1 VSRSRWENEEKE
13 PRRWGVILSGVIVA
27 VLLIGGLASLVL
39 KLMSNSGALPKPPK
53 VQQITLVQPP
63 PPPPPP
69 PPPKVEQPPPPEEQ
83 KIEQP
88 KPEEKPQEDKPKEAK
103 DEPPPGQDL
112 GLDAN
117 GTGSGDGFGL
127 VGKKGG
133 RSLIGGGDQKR
144 WYAGV
149 IQRDFQNLLS
159 DNDKLRAGKYT
170 IVVKLWIAQD
180 GRVERFELL
189 GTTGDAT
196 RDKALREALASAPRL
211 SDPPPDNLPQPVRLR
226 IVSR

>member
-1 VSRSRWENEEKE
+1 MSRSRWEEEEE
-13 PRRWGVILSGVIVA
+13 PRRWGVILSGIVIA
-27 VLLIGGLASLVL
+27 VLVVGGLAALIHR
-39 KLMSNSGALPKPPK
+39 LMANAGAPPPPPK
-53 VQQITLVQPP
+53 IQQITLVQPP

-69 PPPKVEQPPPPEEQ
+69 PVEQPPPPPQEQ

-88 KPEEKPQEDKPKEAK
+88 KPEEKPQEDKPEEAK

-117 GTGSGDGFGL
+117 GTGNGDSFGL

-159 DNDKLRAGKYT
+159 ENDALRAGKYT
-170 IVVKLWIAQD
+170 IIVKLWIAPD
-180 GRVERFELL
+180 GRVNQFELL
-189 GTTGDAT
+189 GTTGDAK
-196 RDKALREALASAPRL
+196 RDEALKKALAGAPRL
-211 SDPPPDNLPQPVRLR
+211 SDPPPEDLPQPVRLR

>member
-1 VSRSRWENEEKE
+1 MSRARWEEEKE
-13 PRRWGVILSGVIVA
+13 PRRWGVILSGVAIALV
-27 VLLIGGLASLVL
+27 VVGGLTALIHR
-39 KLMSNSGALPKPPK
+39 LMANAGVPPAPPK
-53 VQQITLVQPP
+53 IQQIMLVQPP

-69 PPPKVEQPPPPEEQ
+69 PPKEAPPPPPQEQ

-88 KPEEKPQEDKPKEAK
+88 KPEEKPQEDKPQEAK

-159 DNDKLRAGKYT
+159 ENDALRAGKYT
-170 IVVKLWIAQD
+170 IIVKLWIAPD
-180 GRVERFELL
+180 GRMEHFELL
-189 GTTGDAT
+189 GTTGDAK
-196 RDKALREALASAPRL
+196 RDEALKKALAGAPRL
-211 SDPPPDNLPQPVRLR
+211 SDPPPEDLPQPVRLR